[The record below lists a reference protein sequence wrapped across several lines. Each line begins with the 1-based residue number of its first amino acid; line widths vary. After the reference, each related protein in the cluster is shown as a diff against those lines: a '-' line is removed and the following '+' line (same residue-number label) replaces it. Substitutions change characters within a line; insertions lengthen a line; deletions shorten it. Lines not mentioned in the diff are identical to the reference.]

1 MAKTS
6 VAKTQTKTKTKT
18 AAGKMFKYVG
28 QDRSSGRMVS
38 GEILGLN
45 ETEVKQKLAKRNIK
59 VTSVANVKAPKGK
72 KIKARDI
79 TIFTRQMS
87 TMMKAGIP
95 LLQSFEIA
103 AKGQANQKMMD
114 LLLAIRSDIE
124 AGASMGGAFA
134 KYPDHFD
141 NLYCSLV
148 AAGEAGGVLD
158 TLLDK
163 LATYK
168 EDIEA
173 IKRKVKGALT
183 YPIIVS
189 LVAVGLILVMMI
201 FVLPAFKKVYDSM
214 GAQLP
219 ALTQAV
225 MGMSEFFVAQKWI
238 ILGLLIAIIVGL
250 PKIIKRSP
258 ALQKKRDQM
267 LLKVPIFGPI
277 VSKSTVARW
286 SRTLATLFTAGV
298 PLVEAL
304 RTVGGASGNIIYE
317 EATQKIQNDVKK
329 GVSLTFS
336 MNSTNL
342 FPVMV
347 VQMAAIG
354 EESGALDDMLNKSA
368 EFLEDEVNGMVDMLS
383 AMMEPFIIVFLGV
396 IIGTIL
402 VAMYLPLFTM
412 GDALG

>member
-6 VAKTQTKTKTKT
+6 VAKTQGTKK
-18 AAGKMFKYVG
+18 AAKGKMFKYVG

-38 GEILGLN
+38 GDIVGQNEGEI
-45 ETEVKQKLAKRNIK
+45 KQKLAKRNIK
-59 VTSVANVKAPKGK
+59 VTSVAAVKAPKGK

-103 AKGQANQKMMD
+103 AKGQANQRMMD
-114 LLLAIRSDIE
+114 LLLSIRSDIE

-134 KYPDHFD
+134 KYPDQFD

-189 LVAVGLILVMMI
+189 FVAVGLILVMMI
-201 FVLPAFKKVYDSM
+201 FVLPAFKKVYESM

-225 MGMSEFFVAQKWI
+225 MGLSEFFVAQKWI
-238 ILGLLIAIIVGL
+238 ILAILVG
-250 PKIIKRSP
+250 IIFGFPAMMKRSP

-317 EATQKIQNDVKK
+317 EATRKIQQDVKK

-396 IIGTIL
+396 IIGVIL